1 MSGQSLVLRR
11 LVKASAVVLGAGL
24 LVTGCSPV
32 KFGAAAITGNQRITI
47 ATLTTEVTNL
57 SQAVKQY
64 PGTIQMSSAQETQE
78 TLTWLVRFQI
88 NDELARQAGITVTPA
103 QAEAALAEIYAAA
116 KSSAEAQGL
125 SNVTL
130 NLILAANGIPPN
142 LAAEVGQYQAIQNQ
156 FVRQVNGG
164 TIPTTTS
171 AQTAT
176 TAKLQHAQ
184 CVAAKSLTIQ
194 INPQFGQLNYT
205 QYQVVSAPN
214 PVAASSGTREADSIA
229 VWADAGLLIV
239 LVTSPRVAPGL
250 LSWPA
255 WQALRSASS
264 VLVSAGHPQL
274 PALDEAGI
282 GYRVVD
288 DSAVE
293 SLAAAGDVVWL
304 PEPGA
309 EPPVP
314 AGAQL
319 LHGSADLPGAHLLDL
334 VATMDRLRVE
344 CPWDARQTHASLAPH
359 LLEEPYEALE
369 ALESGD
375 EQAFCEELGD
385 VLLQVVFHAR
395 IAAEREDGT
404 SFTVDDVADG
414 IVAKLVRR
422 HPHVFADVTVSGAED
437 VKRNWD
443 EIKREEKR
451 ALALRRGDA
460 ADGPAA
466 PSALDGVPFGQPALA
481 LAAQLQR
488 RAARA
493 GVPEELAR
501 LDGDAG
507 GAESGDPG
515 EDIGR
520 ELFRLVVKAREAG
533 RDPEMELR
541 AAARRYRDLVRAWE
555 RS

>member
-1 MSGQSLVLRR
+1 
-11 LVKASAVVLGAGL
+11 
-24 LVTGCSPV
+24 
-32 KFGAAAITGNQRITI
+32 
-47 ATLTTEVTNL
+47 
-57 SQAVKQY
+57 
-64 PGTIQMSSAQETQE
+64 
-78 TLTWLVRFQI
+78 
-88 NDELARQAGITVTPA
+88 
-103 QAEAALAEIYAAA
+103 
-116 KSSAEAQGL
+116 
-125 SNVTL
+125 
-130 NLILAANGIPPN
+130 
-142 LAAEVGQYQAIQNQ
+142 
-156 FVRQVNGG
+156 
-164 TIPTTTS
+164 
-171 AQTAT
+171 
-176 TAKLQHAQ
+176 
-184 CVAAKSLTIQ
+184 
-194 INPQFGQLNYT
+194 
-205 QYQVVSAPN
+205 
-214 PVAASSGTREADSIA
+214 
-229 VWADAGLLIV
+229 LLIV

-255 WQALRSASS
+255 WQALRSADV
-264 VLVSAGHPQL
+264 VLAPAGHPQL
-274 PALDEAGI
+274 PALDQAEIRYQVADEADA
-282 GYRVVD
+282 R
-288 DSAVE
+288 
-293 SLAAAGDVVWL
+293 SLAAGAVVAWL
-304 PEPGA
+304 PEPGTD
-309 EPPVP
+309 PPVP

-319 LHGSADLPGAHLLDL
+319 IRASADLPGAHLTDL

-395 IAAEREDGT
+395 IAAERDDGT

-422 HPHVFADVTVSGAED
+422 HPHVFADVTVSGAEE

-443 EIKREEKR
+443 EIKREEKKER
-451 ALALRRGDA
+451 AERSGVTAVL
-460 ADGPAA
+460 AA

-493 GVPEELAR
+493 GVPEGLAR
-501 LDGDAG
+501 LDGHA
-507 GAESGDPG
+507 GDPDPADPA

-520 ELFRLVVKAREAG
+520 ELFRLVAQARAAG